1 MALSDEKTV
10 SVTTYRK
17 SGSPVATATWIVS
30 LADGKVGFWTSSKS
44 GKAKRL
50 RNDGR
55 VLVQPSSQRG
65 TVKPGTSPV
74 EGVAEVVT
82 SGPEFDDLQAK
93 VKAKYGFMV
102 PVSKVF
108 NTLGH
113 LGKAYPY
120 GDVGVIITLNPPP
133 AG

>member
-1 MALSDEKTV
+1 MALSDGKTV

-30 LADGKVGFWTSSKS
+30 LGDGKVGFWTSSKS

-55 VLVQPSSQRG
+55 VLVQPSNQRG
-65 TVKPGTSPV
+65 TVKPGTSPE
-74 EGVAEVVT
+74 EGVAQVVT

-93 VKAKYGFMV
+93 IRAKYGVMV
-102 PVSKVF
+102 HVTKF
-108 NTLGH
+108 LNTLGH
-113 LGKAYPY
+113 LGRAYPY
-120 GDVGVIITLNPPP
+120 GDVGVVITLNPAP
-133 AG
+133 GG